1 LSKASKE
8 LEETRESTAILRK
21 RLAEMMNNLMT
32 DLGEVGTAAGG
43 NASELKKPNISCSG
57 KLDDDF
63 TVARI
68 YVSKIK
74 SEVKSLA
81 SVST

>member
-1 LSKASKE
+1 
-8 LEETRESTAILRK
+8 
-21 RLAEMMNNLMT
+21 MMNNLMT

-43 NASELKKPNISCSG
+43 NVSELIKPNISCSG

-74 SEVKSLA
+74 SEVKSL
-81 SVST
+81 STVSTCCIVRRN